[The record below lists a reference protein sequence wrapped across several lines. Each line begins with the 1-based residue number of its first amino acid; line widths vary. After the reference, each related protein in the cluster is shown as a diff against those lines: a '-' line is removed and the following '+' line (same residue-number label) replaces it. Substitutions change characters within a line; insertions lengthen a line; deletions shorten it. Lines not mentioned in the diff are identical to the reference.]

1 MDAKRQIVSVGLDNE
16 APRRVAPRGLA
27 RLFTY
32 ATGKDILVVGPSGAG
47 KTKFGEYLKS
57 GILSQEGTREMTYH
71 VTQSPTFMIQIGDG
85 GFTLKVRRAVD
96 TPGQT
101 GPVDHAGLVAQRR
114 PHAVIVV
121 LDCSKEVPTILRWLH
136 LFCDRLDTVLR
147 KGSSVQKRL
156 DGMLILLNKRD
167 KVRKPRLNRLKQDVE
182 DVLLEH
188 LSVVLGADRV
198 RAIPI
203 LECISVET
211 RRGTA
216 LIDNVINQLMQRLS
230 R

>member
-1 MDAKRQIVSVGLDNE
+1 MDAKRQIVSVGLEAD
-16 APRRVAPRGLA
+16 APRRLAPKGLS

-47 KTKFGEYLKS
+47 KTKFGEYLRS

-71 VTQSPTFMIQIGDG
+71 VSKSPTFAIQIGEG

-101 GPVDHAGLVAQRR
+101 GPVEHAGLVGQRK

-121 LDCSKEVPTILRWLH
+121 LDCDREKDPLLRWLH

-147 KGSSVQKRL
+147 KNGSACRRL
-156 DGMLILLNKRD
+156 DGVLVVLNKRD
-167 KVRKPRLNRLKQDVE
+167 KVKKPRFNRLKRDVE
-182 DVLLEH
+182 GVLCEH
-188 LSVVLGADRV
+188 LAVVMGTEGV
-198 RAIPI
+198 QSIPI
-203 LECISVET
+203 LECISVQT
-211 RRGTA
+211 RRGAA
-216 LIDNVINQLMQRLS
+216 LIDEVITQLMARLAG
-230 R
+230 

>member
-1 MDAKRQIVSVGLDNE
+1 MDAKRQIVSVGLE
-16 APRRVAPRGLA
+16 TQAPRRVAPKGLA

-47 KTKFGEYLKS
+47 KTKFGEYLKW
-57 GILSQEGTREMTYH
+57 GLLSQEGTREMTYH
-71 VTQSPTFMIQIGDG
+71 VTQSATFKIQIGEG

-101 GPVDHAGLVAQRR
+101 GPVDHAGLVGQRK

-121 LDCSKEVPTILRWLH
+121 LDCSKEPSTLLRWLH

-147 KGSSVQKRL
+147 RGASVQKRL
-156 DGMLILLNKRD
+156 AGMLVLLNKRD
-167 KVRKPRLNRLKQDVE
+167 KVKKPKFNRLKREVQDVL
-182 DVLLEH
+182 VEH
-188 LSVVLGADRV
+188 LSVSLGADRV
-198 RAIPI
+198 HSIPV

-211 RRGTA
+211 RRGSI
-216 LIDNVINQLMQRLS
+216 LIDSVIDQLIERLA

>member
-1 MDAKRQIVSVGLDNE
+1 MDAKRQIVSVGLEDQT
-16 APRRVAPRGLA
+16 PRRVAPRGLA

-47 KTKFGEYLKS
+47 KTKFGEYLRC

-71 VTQSPTFMIQIGDG
+71 VTQSATFMIQIGEG

-101 GPVDHAGLVAQRR
+101 GPVDHASLVGQRK

-121 LDCSKEVPTILRWLH
+121 LDCSKEPSTLLRWLH

-147 KGSSVQKRL
+147 KGSALQRRL
-156 DGMLILLNKRD
+156 DGMLVLLNKRD
-167 KVRKPRLNRLKQDVE
+167 KVRKPKFNRLKRDVE
-182 DVLLEH
+182 DILSEH
-188 LSVVLGADRV
+188 LSVSLGPERV
-198 RAIPI
+198 RSIPV
-203 LECISVET
+203 LECIAVET
-211 RRGTA
+211 RRGSA
-216 LIDNVINQLMQRLS
+216 LIDNVISQLMERLA